1 MFLGK
6 QGLAFRG
13 YRHEAA
19 HALTDDDV
27 NHGNFLELVKLVAES
42 DNCLK
47 EHIDR
52 VVEPSK
58 KTLLKCQDGK
68 VDGNYVPGNRFQ
80 SRHHNQNY
88 SNLAEEGKSAGMFSV
103 EMDTTDMDTR

>member
-1 MFLGK
+1 MVDNSALDIRKREVEQRRAVVQRLVRSIMFLGK

-27 NHGNFLELVKLVAES
+27 NHGNFLDFLELVKLVAES
-42 DNCLK
+42 DNRLK

-52 VVEPSK
+52 VVEANK
-58 KTLLKCQDGK
+58 KTLLKRQKDG
-68 VDGNYVPGNRFQ
+68 
-80 SRHHNQNY
+80 
-88 SNLAEEGKSAGMFSV
+88 
-103 EMDTTDMDTR
+103 T

>member
-1 MFLGK
+1 MVDNSALDIRKREVGQRRAVFQRLVRIIMFLGK

-42 DNCLK
+42 DYRLN

-52 VVEPSK
+52 VVEASK
-58 KTLLKCQDGK
+58 KTLLKRQKDGK
-68 VDGNYVPGNRFQ
+68 VDGNYMAVGPW
-80 SRHHNQNY
+80 
-88 SNLAEEGKSAGMFSV
+88 
-103 EMDTTDMDTR
+103 